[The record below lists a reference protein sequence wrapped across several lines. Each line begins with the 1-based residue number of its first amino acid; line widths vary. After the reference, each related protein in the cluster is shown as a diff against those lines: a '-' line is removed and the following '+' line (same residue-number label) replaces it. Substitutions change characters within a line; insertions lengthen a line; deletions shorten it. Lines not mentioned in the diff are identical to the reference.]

1 MSRLKDGECAWEEDI
16 ERERERRTRAGSGRE
31 EKNTRGLTGRKGW
44 GVGRRGGRLMT
55 RDLRRKTGRQPNHS
69 YLWRERSKG
78 YSAAVDVSTQ
88 FIFKPVS
95 ALRPLQAA

>member
-44 GVGRRGGRLMT
+44 GGGEEGRETHDAGPEEENREATKPLLPLARKVERIFGCRRRLYT
-55 RDLRRKTGRQPNHS
+55 VH
-69 YLWRERSKG
+69 
-78 YSAAVDVSTQ
+78 
-88 FIFKPVS
+88 F
-95 ALRPLQAA
+95 QARFGA